1 MPHQQLMHQVN
12 TLSSLMVS
20 YPFHLEKQ
28 ADE

>member
-20 YPFHLEKQ
+20 FLSHELEQ